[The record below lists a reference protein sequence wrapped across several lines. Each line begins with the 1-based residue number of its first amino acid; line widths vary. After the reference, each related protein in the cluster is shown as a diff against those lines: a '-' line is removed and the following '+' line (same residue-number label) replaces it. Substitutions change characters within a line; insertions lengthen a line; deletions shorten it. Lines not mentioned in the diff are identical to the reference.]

1 MLDPNN
7 ESPGAEE
14 ATGASAFQHAS
25 SATPIPHE
33 ATTRRK
39 MSVPVAR
46 NPVVAERNE
55 ILVVLDR
62 YERWIAALSP
72 ADQQD
77 LLKAAQGAVRENA
90 NADP

>member
-1 MLDPNN
+1 
-7 ESPGAEE
+7 
-14 ATGASAFQHAS
+14 
-25 SATPIPHE
+25 
-33 ATTRRK
+33 